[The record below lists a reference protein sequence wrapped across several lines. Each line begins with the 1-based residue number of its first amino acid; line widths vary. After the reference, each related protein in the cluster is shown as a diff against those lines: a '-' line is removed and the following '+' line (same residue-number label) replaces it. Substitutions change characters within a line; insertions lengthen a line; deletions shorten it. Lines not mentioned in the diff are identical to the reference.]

1 MIKIVILTIS
11 DSCANGDRADESGPA
26 VRKLICELPA
36 EVIAYEI
43 ISDDLNLIKDKL
55 CYYSDNLRADL
66 ILTTG
71 GTGLSARD
79 FTAQATRSVIE
90 KEAPGIPELIR
101 AEGVKKTRRAAL
113 SCLVAGVRG
122 KTLIINLPG
131 SIKGATESLE
141 AVIDI
146 LPHARDMIAGKGH

>member
-43 ISDDLNLIKDKL
+43 ISDDLNLIRDKL
-55 CYYSDNLRADL
+55 CFYADNLNADL
-66 ILTTG
+66 VLTCG